1 MVTTRFA
8 AALIAAG
15 LSMVLAAAAAV
26 AVTLNEGDILVS
38 DVFFGH
44 VLRINPVTG
53 DQTKVPSD
61 TFFWRPTGVAME
73 ANGAIVVADEL
84 RVEVG
89 RIDPAADARTTLSSG
104 AMFTKVTAIAVEAN
118 GNILV
123 TDLPLGVVRVDPVS
137 GIQTTVSIYW
147 DILTEIGGLA
157 VEADGQI
164 LIVDALA
171 GVIRTDPRTGARTTV
186 SSGGSFVSPAG
197 LAVAANGDILVAD
210 ASVGVIRVDPVT
222 GAQTIVS
229 SGGLLQSIHSV
240 AVEANG
246 DIVVADAAAAAV
258 IRIDPASGDQ
268 SIVSSFG
275 LLRVPWAITVV
286 PRLIPRFACAG
297 FDDIA
302 DTALKVTKPRTIPL
316 RAELLDQ
323 GLPIAGGGLA
333 AAPVIQVDFASGA
346 PAEPATDVT
355 DLVPPPDRAFVG
367 NQFLYKEA
375 SARWFHGLQTI
386 KMSPPGTYTIT
397 IVSGDDREYVIDP
410 PCTAS
415 YVIE

>member
-8 AALIAAG
+8 APLIAAG
-15 LSMVLAAAAAV
+15 LSLVLAAATAV
-26 AVTLNEGDILVS
+26 AVTLNEGDILVT
-38 DVFFGH
+38 DVRFGI
-44 VLRINPVTG
+44 VLRIDPVTG
-53 DQTKVPSD
+53 DQTQVPPD
-61 TFFWRPTGVAME
+61 TYFSRPTGVAME

-84 RVEVG
+84 RVEVF
-89 RIDPAADARTTLSSG
+89 RIDPDAGTRTTVSSG
-104 AMFTKVTAIAVEAN
+104 AMLAQVPAIAVEAN

-123 TDLPLGVVRVDPVS
+123 TDLPLGIVRIDPVS

-147 DILTEIGGLA
+147 DILTEIGGVA

-164 LIVDALA
+164 LIVDATA
-171 GVIRTDPRTGARTTV
+171 GVIRADPLTGARTTV

-210 ASVGVIRVDPVT
+210 ASAGVIRVDPVT

-246 DIVVADAAAAAV
+246 DIVVADTDAAAV
-258 IRIDPASGDQ
+258 IRIDPVSGAQ
-268 SIVSSFG
+268 SIISSG
-275 LLRVPWAITVV
+275 GTLGWPWAIAVVSRLV
-286 PRLIPRFACAG
+286 PRYACAG

-302 DTALKVTKPRTIPL
+302 DTPLKVTRPRTIPL

-323 GLPIAGGGLA
+323 GLPVAGDGLA
-333 AAPVIQVDFASGA
+333 AAPVVQVDFASGA
-346 PAEPATDVT
+346 PAEPPADVT

-397 IVSGDDREYVIDP
+397 MVSGDDREYVIDP
-410 PCTAS
+410 PCAAT